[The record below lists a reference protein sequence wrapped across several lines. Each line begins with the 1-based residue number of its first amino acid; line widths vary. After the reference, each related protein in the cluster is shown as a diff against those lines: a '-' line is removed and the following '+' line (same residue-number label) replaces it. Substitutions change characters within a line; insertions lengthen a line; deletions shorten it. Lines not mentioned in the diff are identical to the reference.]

1 MRNIKTVGLEG
12 RGVEKEMGGAK
23 EVKLIIRIYYARR
36 NNFQCKDKFEEISL
50 TLTLNYRT
58 KRINNTLEQEK
69 PNND

>member
-12 RGVEKEMGGAK
+12 RGVEEEMGGAK
-23 EVKLIIRIYYARR
+23 EVKLIIGIYYVRK